1 MNRFWVH
8 CNSIKSC
15 KHQIEMFKMSEDFNQ
30 FGGAQSN
37 ALQRNFKNSSQK
49 KNRPDEHSFA
59 ARYKS
64 TERLLDCNIHIVVAF
79 QFSLATN
86 QMNFGKWTG
95 RSTWKLNFMRYHSKR
110 CASNFAPKQWIHTRI
125 HRAQAS
131 AHICARTLNRTTD
144 WTVNTSTSQC
154 AYSMRHIGAMVSLIV
169 LIVINSPRFIS
180 IYQFK

>member
-64 TERLLDCNIHIVVAF
+64 TERLLDCNIHINF
-79 QFSLATN
+79 LLQRIKWILANGQVDLHGNWILCDTTRN
-86 QMNFGKWTG
+86 DALAISPQSNGYTHVSIGPKRLHIFALALSIGQQTGPWTYL
-95 RSTWKLNFMRYHSKR
+95 RRNV
-110 CASNFAPKQWIHTRI
+110 HTR
-125 HRAQAS
+125 
-131 AHICARTLNRTTD
+131 C
-144 WTVNTSTSQC
+144 
-154 AYSMRHIGAMVSLIV
+154 G
-169 LIVINSPRFIS
+169 IS
-180 IYQFK
+180 VRWCRS